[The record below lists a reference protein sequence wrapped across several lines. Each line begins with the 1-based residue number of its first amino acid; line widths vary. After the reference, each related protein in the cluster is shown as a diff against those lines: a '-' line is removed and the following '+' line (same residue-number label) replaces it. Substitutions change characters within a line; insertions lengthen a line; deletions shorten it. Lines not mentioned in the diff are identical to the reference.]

1 MEQKMMKQL
10 NFASILLLGLLVPCL
25 LMAPVQAGATDLH
38 AAKQAGL
45 IGEKPDG
52 YLGLVRSAPA
62 DVRELVTR
70 INRKRRAHYQEIA
83 ARNGTTLRQVE
94 LLAGKKAIR
103 KTPSGYYIQTPSGQ
117 WRRKP

>member
-1 MEQKMMKQL
+1 MIHNLKL
-10 NFASILLLGLLVPCL
+10 RTFLPLAFLLGLMAPCL
-25 LMAPVQAGATDLH
+25 LISPTPAWSADLH

-52 YLGLVRSAPA
+52 YLGLVRPAPA
-62 DVRELVTR
+62 DVQQLVIR
-70 INRKRRAHYQEIA
+70 INQKRKAHYQKIA

-94 LLAGKKAIR
+94 LLAGKKAIQ

-117 WRRKP
+117 WQRKP

>member
-1 MEQKMMKQL
+1 MKQL
-10 NFASILLLGLLVPCL
+10 KSLPILPLALLLGLVIPCVL
-25 LMAPVQAGATDLH
+25 ISPTHAWSADLH

-62 DVRELVTR
+62 DVQQLVAR
-70 INRKRRAHYQEIA
+70 INQKRRAHYQKIA

-94 LLAGKKAIR
+94 LLAGKKAIQ
-103 KTPSGYYIQTPSGQ
+103 KTPSGYFIQTPSGQ
-117 WRRKP
+117 WKRKP